1 MNKDKI
7 WHLIARKLTGEAS
20 AEELHELGQL
30 LQNHYHMQYDVQ
42 VLEQLWMA
50 ECEHDEEYLEATY
63 LLHKSKMQKQ
73 GVSFASAD
81 ETNTQTGLRKY
92 IQGTPRKL
100 AILASLALVIVT
112 SIFFFGNSSRKLDGS
127 AVAGKAKVQQPVSGI
142 AETRKANKTKLVL
155 PDGSTV
161 WLNSGSKLS
170 YVDMFKSADKR
181 EVTLSGEA
189 YFDVVHN
196 KKKPFIIHTS
206 SIDVKVL
213 GTEFNV
219 KAYPEDATV
228 ETSLIR
234 GSVRVV
240 LKNDPSKSYLLKPNQ
255 KLVLFKPGEVVNT
268 TNEKLR
274 AKKSFEGIPKVVVE
288 KLNYINGSSTAT
300 EAAWV
305 SNLLSFHDESFKEVA
320 VKMERWYDV
329 EFEFKNKRLELE
341 QLTGMLPSESLE
353 KAMAAWKFTT
363 PGFNYRIENDK
374 VIIF

>member
-7 WHLIARKLTGEAS
+7 WHLIARKLAGEAS
-20 AEELHELGQL
+20 IDELRELEQL
-30 LQNHYHMQYDVQ
+30 LQHHFHMKHDLKL
-42 VLEQLWMA
+42 LEQLWLA
-50 ECEHDEEYLEATY
+50 ESEHDEEYLEATY
-63 LLHKSKMQKQ
+63 VLHQSKMKKMGLQP
-73 GVSFASAD
+73 GVNIDREKPAGPAGAKKKVFYKWA
-81 ETNTQTGLRKY
+81 L
-92 IQGTPRKL
+92 I
-100 AILASLALVIVT
+100 ASLFLIVT
-112 SIFFFGNSSRKLDGS
+112 TVAFFFVNRPKNAGS
-127 AVAGKAKVQQPVSGI
+127 EAVYKKVEQLQNTGI

-161 WLNSGSKLS
+161 WLNSGSKLL
-170 YVDMFKSADKR
+170 YVDMLKVANRR
-181 EVTLSGEA
+181 EVTLTGEA
-189 YFDVVHN
+189 YFDVAHDE
-196 KKKPFIIHTS
+196 KKPFIIHTA

-255 KLVLFKPGEVVNT
+255 KLVLFKPVAAVNT
-268 TNEKLR
+268 TNEKVQTEK
-274 AKKSFEGIPKVVVE
+274 AFEGIPKVVVQ
-288 KLNYINGSSTAT
+288 KLNYINGSAI
-300 EAAWV
+300 AAETSWI
-305 SNLLSFHDESFKEVA
+305 NNTLSFHDESFKEVA

-341 QLTGMLPSESLE
+341 LLTGMLPSESLE

-363 PGFNYRIENDK
+363 PGFNYRIENNK